1 MRFWHI
7 VKDSEGIIREQYI
20 FNDNKRRF
28 TMECLEHILKGCYE
42 ILPQGNY
49 NE

>member
-7 VKDSEGIIREQYI
+7 VKDSEGLVREQYI
-20 FNDNKRRF
+20 YSNNKKRF
-28 TMECLEHILKGCYE
+28 SMECLQQILKGAYE